1 MQQDKTRPTPGPA
14 GSDGVTDIESRSQA
28 AGLESMVR
36 GAPGERRE
44 ADYPGDEDGDDDV
57 YDPEETA
64 AGPGDMAE
72 PPEAGAGA
80 PAGPGAAGGAGAGG
94 GAAEV
99 EALRLELQQV
109 RAEAARN
116 RDLMMRTIADAQN
129 ARRRAEEEVAKERK
143 FGLERFIK
151 ALIPVVDSLDMA
163 LSMTD
168 RRNPA
173 LKSTI
178 EGVEGTLNLFLKEL
192 TGFGVERIDPLG
204 QPFDPNYHQAI
215 SMAPSADTQAN
226 HIMHVMQK
234 GFLLN
239 GRVVR
244 PAMVVVSKGQG
255 APEAASGNIDVKA

>member
-1 MQQDKTRPTPGPA
+1 MQQDKTRPTPGSA
-14 GSDGVTDIESRSQA
+14 GGDEVTDIESRSQA

-44 ADYPGDEDGDDDV
+44 ADYPGDEDEEG
-57 YDPEETA
+57 YDPQEA
-64 AGPGDMAE
+64 AGDPGSMAE
-72 PPEAGAGA
+72 PP
-80 PAGPGAAGGAGAGG
+80 GAGG
-94 GAAEV
+94 GAAEA

>member
-1 MQQDKTRPTPGPA
+1 MQQDKTRPTPGSA
-14 GSDGVTDIESRSQA
+14 GGDEVTDIESRSQA

-44 ADYPGDEDGDDDV
+44 ADYPGDEDEEG
-57 YDPEETA
+57 YDPQEA
-64 AGPGDMAE
+64 AGDPGSMAE
-72 PPEAGAGA
+72 PPGAGA
-80 PAGPGAAGGAGAGG
+80 PAAPGAPAGAGAGG
-94 GAAEV
+94 GAAEA

-192 TGFGVERIDPLG
+192 SGFGVERIDPLG